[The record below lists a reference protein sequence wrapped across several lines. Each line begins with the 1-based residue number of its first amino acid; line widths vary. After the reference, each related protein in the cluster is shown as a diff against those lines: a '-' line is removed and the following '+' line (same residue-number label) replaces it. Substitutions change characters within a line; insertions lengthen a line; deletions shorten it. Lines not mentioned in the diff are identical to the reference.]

1 LQRFH
6 NYKAIKKE
14 LLVEIDQ
21 FFTHYFARDRLAFFQ
36 RDNMYL
42 NALPR
47 SLKKAIMVNYLFE
60 DVFYHFMFFFNYN
73 ENKDTKFLYDISFG
87 LKPRLFNKDADF
99 CTIYD
104 EEDEVM
110 EMYLI

>member
-1 LQRFH
+1 
-6 NYKAIKKE
+6 
-14 LLVEIDQ
+14 
-21 FFTHYFARDRLAFFQ
+21 
-36 RDNMYL
+36 
-42 NALPR
+42 
-47 SLKKAIMVNYLFE
+47 MVNYLFE

-87 LKPRLFNKDADF
+87 LKPRIFNKNADF

-110 EMYLI
+110 EMYLIQSGVVGVGFYLYLKVRDSDKRL